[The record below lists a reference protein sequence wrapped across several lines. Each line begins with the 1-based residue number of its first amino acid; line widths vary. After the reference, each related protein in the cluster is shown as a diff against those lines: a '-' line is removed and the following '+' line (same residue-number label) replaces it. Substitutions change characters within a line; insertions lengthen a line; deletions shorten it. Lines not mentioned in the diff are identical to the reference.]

1 MLRYQHRKTS
11 VLFLSN
17 TNMNNLREVLNGVG
31 RGIKCAFLLNYLR
44 YSVMQ

>member
-1 MLRYQHRKTS
+1 MEKLS

-31 RGIKCAFLLNYLR
+31 RGIKRAFLLNYLR